1 MYLAISLNVYSFY
14 LIKINWTEELN
25 MLQLFTVLFH
35 IWDFKMIKSKKKK
48 KKFILLILY
57 LSLVVSETK
66 DF

>member
-14 LIKINWTEELN
+14 LIKINWTAELN

-48 KKFILLILY
+48 KFILLILY